1 MGQFILLLAVAIVFY
16 FIGAHEQHDK
26 LKRVT
31 STLDDMYAMNDR
43 VVEKALYYQSKVEEL
58 QAELAGEKL
67 TNEIM
72 QKVY

>member
-16 FIGAHEQHDK
+16 FIGAHEQHHK

-43 VVEKALYYQSKVEEL
+43 VIERALYYQSKAEEL
-58 QAELAGEKL
+58 QAELITTKAMSESK
-67 TNEIM
+67 
-72 QKVY
+72 